1 MFCDEAMFLIFFKS
15 FFLSLHTCIIAFIAK
30 RPPLN
35 CSMKEPTYTDWCV
48 NNKTPCK
55 VSIYYQKHKSLCKQ
69 KAFKFAY
76 HLDAELVKWRRIH
89 SNLLNGVNGIPPH
102 TTAGIKKYS
111 CQRQKYFVCYK
122 YSSNPLQKILRSL
135 FENGPSTK

>member
-1 MFCDEAMFLIFFKS
+1 MENKRCFCLDTNWTVQWKLFCDEAMFLIFFKT

-89 SNLLNGVNGIPPH
+89 SNLLNGVDGIQH
-102 TTAGIKKYS
+102 STTA
-111 CQRQKYFVCYK
+111 QQA
-122 YSSNPLQKILRSL
+122 
-135 FENGPSTK
+135 

>member
-1 MFCDEAMFLIFFKS
+1 
-15 FFLSLHTCIIAFIAK
+15 
-30 RPPLN
+30 
-35 CSMKEPTYTDWCV
+35 MKEPTYTDWCV

-89 SNLLNGVNGIPPH
+89 SNLLNGVDGIPPPQH
-102 TTAGIKKYS
+102 SRHKEIFVSTTE
-111 CQRQKYFVCYK
+111 
-122 YSSNPLQKILRSL
+122 ILCL
-135 FENGPSTK
+135 L

>member
-1 MFCDEAMFLIFFKS
+1 MLWCGEAMFSIFQTFLLIALFAKS
-15 FFLSLHTCIIAFIAK
+15 KTSIHEFSST
-30 RPPLN
+30 
-35 CSMKEPTYTDWCV
+35 KEPTHTDWCV

-89 SNLLNGVNGIPPH
+89 SNLLNGVDGIPPPQQ
-102 TTAGIKKYS
+102 A
-111 CQRQKYFVCYK
+111 
-122 YSSNPLQKILRSL
+122 
-135 FENGPSTK
+135 

>member
-1 MFCDEAMFLIFFKS
+1 MFSIFQTFLLIALL
-15 FFLSLHTCIIAFIAK
+15 LSETSIHEFSST
-30 RPPLN
+30 
-35 CSMKEPTYTDWCV
+35 KEPTHTDWCV

-89 SNLLNGVNGIPPH
+89 SNLLNGVDGIPPPQQ
-102 TTAGIKKYS
+102 A
-111 CQRQKYFVCYK
+111 
-122 YSSNPLQKILRSL
+122 
-135 FENGPSTK
+135 